1 MAFGTFSSQK
11 HKDFLLNV
19 NLHTK
24 FTAEPI
30 IHIQNFEFLR
40 EKQKHAKDREVS
52 DKTFKRYN
60 AFSTK

>member
-40 EKQKHAKDREVS
+40 EKQKHVTIRCQRERS
-52 DKTFKRYN
+52 
-60 AFSTK
+60 